1 MDEIT
6 LQRIDKYL
14 RKEMSSTE
22 KIYFEQ
28 EMLNNEELRKEV
40 EVTFLLKKSL
50 DDRQRK
56 LLQVKRWTNKRRN
69 LSLKILSVISV
80 AAILVLAFIINIP
93 ENQQYAANDVVAKN
107 EKVVRTQQKAQK
119 VIQSMRHSMEKG
131 NDSEAMQVLDDW
143 EASPEKITMNQLTCD
158 DSQAVVLSQSEKETL
173 KKDIYELQWLKICLL
188 VKQGEKNEALSLLK
202 SFVSMDGRYKEN
214 ADSLL
219 KSLEQP

>member
-202 SFVSMDGRYKEN
+202 SFVSMEGRYKEN

>member
-80 AAILVLAFIINIP
+80 AAILMLVFIINIP
-93 ENQQYAANDVVAKN
+93 ETKQYADHGVVAKN
-107 EKVVRTQQKAQK
+107 EKVARTQQNAQK

-131 NDSEAMQVLDDW
+131 NDSEAMQALDDW

-158 DSQAVVLSQSEKETL
+158 SQAIVLSQSEREIL

-188 VKQGEKNEALSLLK
+188 VKHGEKNEALSLLK
-202 SFVSMDGRYKEN
+202 SFVGMEGRYKEN

>member
-80 AAILVLAFIINIP
+80 AAILILVFIINIP
-93 ENQQYAANDVVAKN
+93 ETKQHAVHGVVAKN

-119 VIQSMRHSMEKG
+119 VIQSMRHSMENG
-131 NDSEAMQVLDDW
+131 NDNEAMQALDDW
-143 EASPEKITMNQLTCD
+143 ETSPEKITMNLLTCD
-158 DSQAVVLSQSEKETL
+158 DSQAVILSQSEKDIL

-188 VKQGEKNEALSLLK
+188 VKQGEKKEVLTLLET
-202 SFVSMDGRYKEN
+202 FVNIEGRYKEN

-219 KSLEQP
+219 KSLKHP

>member
-28 EMLNNEELRKEV
+28 EILNNEELRKEV

-93 ENQQYAANDVVAKN
+93 ETKQHAVHGVVAKN

-131 NDSEAMQVLDDW
+131 NDSEAMQALDDW
-143 EASPEKITMNQLTCD
+143 ETSPEKITMNQLTCD

>member
-14 RKEMSSTE
+14 RKEMSTTE

-80 AAILVLAFIINIP
+80 AAILILAFIINIP
-93 ENQQYAANDVVAKN
+93 ETKQHAVHGVVAKN

-131 NDSEAMQVLDDW
+131 NDSEAMQALDDW
-143 EASPEKITMNQLTCD
+143 ETSPEKITMNQLTC

>member
-14 RKEMSSTE
+14 RKEMSTTE

-40 EVTFLLKKSL
+40 ELTFLLKKSL

-56 LLQVKRWTNKRRN
+56 LLQVKKWTDKKRN
-69 LSLKILSVISV
+69 FSLKILSVISV

-119 VIQSMRHSMEKG
+119 VIQSMRHPMEKG

-202 SFVSMDGRYKEN
+202 SFVSMEGRYKEN

>member
-1 MDEIT
+1 
-6 LQRIDKYL
+6 
-14 RKEMSSTE
+14 
-22 KIYFEQ
+22 
-28 EMLNNEELRKEV
+28 MLNNEELRKEV

-56 LLQVKRWTNKRRN
+56 LLQVKRWTNKKRS
-69 LSLKILSVISV
+69 LSLKILSVVSV

-131 NDSEAMQVLDDW
+131 NDSEAMQALDDW
-143 EASPEKITMNQLTCD
+143 ETSPEKITMNQLTC

>member
-131 NDSEAMQVLDDW
+131 NDSEAMQALDDW
-143 EASPEKITMNQLTCD
+143 ETSPEKITMNQLTC

>member
-202 SFVSMDGRYKEN
+202 SFVSMEGRYKEN

-219 KSLEQP
+219 KSLEQL

>member
-56 LLQVKRWTNKRRN
+56 LLQVKRWTNKKRS
-69 LSLKILSVISV
+69 LSLKILSVVSV

-131 NDSEAMQVLDDW
+131 NDSEAMQALDDW
-143 EASPEKITMNQLTCD
+143 ETSPEKITMNQLTC

>member
-131 NDSEAMQVLDDW
+131 NDSEAMQALDDW
-143 EASPEKITMNQLTCD
+143 ETSPEKITMNQLTC

-202 SFVSMDGRYKEN
+202 SFVSMEGRYKEN

>member
-56 LLQVKRWTNKRRN
+56 LLQVKRWTNKKRN
-69 LSLKILSVISV
+69 LSLKILSVVSV
-80 AAILVLAFIINIP
+80 AAILILVFIINIP
-93 ENQQYAANDVVAKN
+93 ETKQHAVHGVVAKN

-131 NDSEAMQVLDDW
+131 NDSEAMRALDDW
-143 EASPEKITMNQLTCD
+143 ETSPEKNTMNQLTCN
-158 DSQAVVLSQSEKETL
+158 DSLAVVLSQSEKETL

-188 VKQGEKNEALSLLK
+188 VKQGEKKEVLTLLET
-202 SFVSMDGRYKEN
+202 FVNIEGRYKEN

-219 KSLEQP
+219 KSLKHP